1 MMCVIPSLEIRI
13 MSYMEQDMLARANKN
28 RDHAKLDN
36 AVFMK
41 SSITDIDLPD
51 SCADCI
57 ISNCVINLVPEC
69 DKPTV
74 FKEMF
79 RLLKPGG
86 RVAISDILARKT
98 MPKYIQRDIAL
109 YVGCIA
115 GASQVEQYNKYLLD
129 AGFIGKVSSKMGSAG
144 AY

>member
-1 MMCVIPSLEIRI
+1 
-13 MSYMEQDMLARANKN
+13 MSYIEQDMLARANKN
-28 RDHAKLDN
+28 RDHAKLEN
-36 AVFMK
+36 TVFVK

-69 DKPTV
+69 DKPKV

-79 RLLKPGG
+79 RLLKAGG
-86 RVAISDILARKT
+86 RVAVSDILAKKT
-98 MPKYIQRDIAL
+98 MPEYIRRDIAL

-129 AGFIGKVSSKMGSAG
+129 AGFVGKVSPESRTAR